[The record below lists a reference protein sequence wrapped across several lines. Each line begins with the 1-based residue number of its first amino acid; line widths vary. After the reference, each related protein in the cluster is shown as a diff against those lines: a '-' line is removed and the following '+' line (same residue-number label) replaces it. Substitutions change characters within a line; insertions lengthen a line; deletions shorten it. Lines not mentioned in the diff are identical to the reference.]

1 MEQFKQIKEIIESM
15 ETDAVKFY
23 EKGNMSARLRYRNQ
37 LKELSKLAIKE
48 RRDVL
53 LA

>member
-23 EKGNMSARLRYRNQ
+23 EKRNMSARLRYRNQ

-48 RRDVL
+48 RKDVL